1 MNKILTILAQAETTA
16 APAAP
21 EVADAAA
28 GGSIMGNP
36 LVIMVLFMAAMYF
49 LMIAPQ
55 RKKQK
60 QHQQMMSNL
69 ETGDD
74 VITIGGLYGKITNKD
89 EKTFTIKVDDG
100 TKIKILKSAV
110 GQKVESE
117 SSTETK

>member
-1 MNKILTILAQAETTA
+1 MNKFLTILAQAEA
-16 APAAP
+16 PVAPAAT
-21 EVADAAA
+21 EASNT
-28 GGSIMGNP
+28 GGSLFGNP
-36 LVIMVLFMAAMYF
+36 IIIMLLFIVAMYF

-60 QHQQMMSNL
+60 QHVNMLESL

-100 TKIKILKSAV
+100 TKIKILKSAI
-110 GQKVESE
+110 GQKVESD
-117 SSTETK
+117 SSTEAK